1 MATER
6 EVRKKK
12 KRRKKHYFLRL
23 VVVIALLVG
32 MYLFLNLPFF
42 DLTATEVRNNNYY
55 TKEQVIS
62 LTEMENGDNIFFDI
76 KPQKVKHKL
85 LEDPYIKNAK
95 VKRKFPHTIVVELE
109 EREEKAAVKYGS
121 SYIILDPD
129 GLVLRQSDVEPKVTI
144 LEGLTLKNIE
154 PGHALDV
161 EENYE
166 FSDTLDLIKYM
177 AESEVYFKRID
188 ISGVRVKAY
197 IYDKLVCIG
206 TPDSIV
212 DNLKN
217 GGLEQVL
224 YELYGQGVER
234 GTITV
239 GADGSCA
246 FSAEAPS
253 EESSGGTVN
262 E

>member
-1 MATER
+1 MAKEQ

-23 VVVIALLVG
+23 IVLISACVG
-32 MYLFLNLPFF
+32 IYLFLNLPFF
-42 DLTATEVRNNNYY
+42 DLTATEVRNNDYY

-62 LTEMENGDNIFFDI
+62 LTGAENGDNIFFDI
-76 KPQKVKHKL
+76 KTQKIKHKL
-85 LEDPYIKNAK
+85 LQDPYIKNAK
-95 VKRKFPHTIVVELE
+95 VSRKIPKTLVVEIE

-144 LEGLTLKNIE
+144 LEGLTLKTIE
-154 PGHALDV
+154 PGKALDV

-166 FSDTLDLIKYM
+166 FSDTLGLINSM
-177 AESEVYFKRID
+177 SASEVYFKKID

-212 DNLKN
+212 ENLEN
-217 GGLEQVL
+217 GGLQQVL
-224 YELYGQGVER
+224 YELYSQGVER

-246 FSAEAPS
+246 FSAAAPGDDTV
-253 EESSGGTVN
+253 EE
-262 E
+262 